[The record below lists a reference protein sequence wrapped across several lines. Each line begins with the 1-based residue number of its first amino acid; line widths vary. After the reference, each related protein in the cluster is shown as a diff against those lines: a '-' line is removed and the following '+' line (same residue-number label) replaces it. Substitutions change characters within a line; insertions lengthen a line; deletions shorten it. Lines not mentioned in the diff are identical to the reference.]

1 MEFFQ
6 FHPTGLAGLGVLL
19 SEAARGEGGILR
31 NSDNERFMER
41 YAPTIK
47 DLAPR
52 DMVARAMANEVRE
65 GRGAG
70 PDKAYVYLDLTHL
83 PREQIDAKLPD
94 ITEFART
101 YLGVEPYTEMIP
113 VFPTAH
119 YAMGGIPTNIKG
131 EALAD
136 NHTVIPGLYAAGEV
150 ACVSVHGANRLG
162 TNSLLDINVF
172 GRRAG
177 IYAAEY
183 AASTDFDDIVEERPE
198 GRVVDMIEQMR
209 DAGGSERVAAIRQEL
224 QATMDINAQVY
235 RTEGSL
241 KQALADIEGLKVRYA
256 SVSVQDKGKRF
267 NTDLLEAIEL
277 GFLLDL
283 AEVLVVSAL
292 ARNESRGGHFR
303 EDYPTRDDVNFMRH
317 TMAYREPDGDGSPDP
332 PRLQARHRDPL
343 QADGAQVLMATDT
356 DTATEAGAAPA
367 QSTTAMTV
375 TVKIL
380 RYNPEV
386 SEESTWESY
395 QVSAEPTDRV
405 LDALHKVK
413 WDIDGSLTFR
423 RSCAH
428 GVCGSDAMRING
440 KNRLACKTLLK
451 DVNPSQP
458 ITVEPIKGLPV
469 LKDLV
474 VDMEPFFAA
483 YRSVMPFLV
492 TTGNEPTR
500 ERLQSQKDRDRFDDT
515 TKCIL
520 CAACTTSCPVY
531 WADGQ
536 YFGPQAIV
544 GAHRFIFDSRDEGT
558 DQRLEILNDKEGVW
572 RCRTTFNC
580 TEACPR
586 GIEVTKAIQE
596 VKRALIFRR

>member
-1 MEFFQ
+1 
-6 FHPTGLAGLGVLL
+6 
-19 SEAARGEGGILR
+19 
-31 NSDNERFMER
+31 
-41 YAPTIK
+41 
-47 DLAPR
+47 
-52 DMVARAMANEVRE
+52 
-65 GRGAG
+65 
-70 PDKAYVYLDLTHL
+70 
-83 PREQIDAKLPD
+83 
-94 ITEFART
+94 
-101 YLGVEPYTEMIP
+101 
-113 VFPTAH
+113 
-119 YAMGGIPTNIKG
+119 
-131 EALAD
+131 
-136 NHTVIPGLYAAGEV
+136 
-150 ACVSVHGANRLG
+150 
-162 TNSLLDINVF
+162 
-172 GRRAG
+172 
-177 IYAAEY
+177 
-183 AASTDFDDIVEERPE
+183 
-198 GRVVDMIEQMR
+198 
-209 DAGGSERVAAIRQEL
+209 
-224 QATMDINAQVY
+224 
-235 RTEGSL
+235 
-241 KQALADIEGLKVRYA
+241 
-256 SVSVQDKGKRF
+256 
-267 NTDLLEAIEL
+267 
-277 GFLLDL
+277 
-283 AEVLVVSAL
+283 
-292 ARNESRGGHFR
+292 
-303 EDYPTRDDVNFMRH
+303 
-317 TMAYREPDGDGSPDP
+317 
-332 PRLQARHRDPL
+332 
-343 QADGAQVLMATDT
+343 
-356 DTATEAGAAPA
+356 
-367 QSTTAMTV
+367 MTV

-386 SEESTWESY
+386 SEESRWESY
-395 QVSAEPTDRV
+395 QVTAEPTDRV

-413 WDIDGSLTFR
+413 WDLDGSLTFR

-500 ERLQSQKDRDRFDDT
+500 ERIQTQADRERFDDT

-531 WADGQ
+531 WSDGQ

-544 GAHRFIFDSRDEGT
+544 GAHRFIFDSRDEGG